1 MIPTEHIE
9 AWRAQAPWTTE
20 AMVEQDLVLSR
31 ALVEIFSNQTIKNA
45 MAFRG
50 GTALHKLYLSPL
62 RYSEDID
69 LVQVRAEP
77 AGPFMSALHDTLSPW
92 LGRPTYKQTQGRI
105 TYKFRLQTAAGR
117 PMRLKVEV
125 NTREHLAL
133 DGIRERPLAMESS
146 WFSGSCAIPTYSLNE
161 LMGSK
166 FRALYQRK
174 KGRDLFDVANGL
186 AHKEANPARIVE
198 IFQIY
203 REQDA
208 TRVTQRQFTAN
219 LAAKLADAA
228 FHDDLAP
235 LPAAGLAVD
244 LPAMSALVETTL
256 FPLLP
261 E

>member
-9 AWRAQAPWTTE
+9 AWRARAPWTDSLL
-20 AMVEQDLVLSR
+20 VEQDLVLSR
-31 ALVEIFSNQTIKNA
+31 ALVEIFSNPTIKGA

-50 GTALHKLYLSPL
+50 GTALHKLYQPPL

-69 LVQVRAEP
+69 LVQIRAEP

-105 TYKFRLQTAAGR
+105 TYKFRLQSEDGF
-117 PMRLKVEV
+117 PMRLKIEV

-133 DGIRERPLAMESS
+133 DGIRERPFTMESS

-174 KGRDLFDVANGL
+174 KGRDLFDVANCL
-186 AHKEANPARIVE
+186 AHKEADPARIVE

-219 LAAKLADAA
+219 LAAKLADPDFLA
-228 FHDDLAP
+228 DLPP
-235 LPAAGLAVD
+235 LLPIGRTAD
-244 LPAMSALVETTL
+244 LPAMSTLVETTL

-261 E
+261 A